1 MENGMN
7 RGVYLRGV
15 LDISLANTF
24 PSCVIRTNLFA
35 HLENK
40 WTWSRLQ
47 IDPAI
52 TTWETKHKEEIKES
66 NEMKWNTIKW
76 NENEYEMLLKFNCV
90 CLLFISEFI

>member
-1 MENGMN
+1 MHIGD
-7 RGVYLRGV
+7 LRGV

-52 TTWETKHKEEIKES
+52 TTWKEKGAKNGRMKNVIKIQLC
-66 NEMKWNTIKW
+66 WYIL
-76 NENEYEMLLKFNCV
+76 LLKH
-90 CLLFISEFI
+90 E